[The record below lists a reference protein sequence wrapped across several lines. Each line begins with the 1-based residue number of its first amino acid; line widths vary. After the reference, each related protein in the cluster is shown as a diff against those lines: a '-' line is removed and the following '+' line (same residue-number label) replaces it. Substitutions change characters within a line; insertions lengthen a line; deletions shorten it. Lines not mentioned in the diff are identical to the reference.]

1 MPTSKPRITVTLTE
15 EQHAILRQISAAG
28 GQSMSG
34 VISEF
39 MLMAQPVLERMAVEF
54 QQLKQQREADRQL
67 VVEMLSKLHAK
78 REGKDVLALSRAS
91 PKVSPEPTQHPTQTI
106 SAEPDA
112 LQFCASVDFVRPDKD
127 MADDSFVD
135 DVDVDSGYA
144 KQTRSTSLRTNTSA
158 KSAKGTPRRAKK

>member
-54 QQLKQQREADRQL
+54 QQLKQQREADHQL
-67 VVEMLSKLHAK
+67 VVEMLSKLHAA

-91 PKVSPEPTQHPTQTI
+91 PKVSPEPTQH
-106 SAEPDA
+106 
-112 LQFCASVDFVRPDKD
+112 
-127 MADDSFVD
+127 
-135 DVDVDSGYA
+135 
-144 KQTRSTSLRTNTSA
+144 RS
-158 KSAKGTPRRAKK
+158 